1 MVVGVGGGFDD
12 RDRGGAR
19 TGAPSG
25 RSVPGHPRYT
35 PCVTR
40 ARGFRIIAASLAGP
54 RIGTAVVNR
63 ALNTVTSVC
72 LERATRQKR

>member
-54 RIGTAVVNR
+54 EDWD
-63 ALNTVTSVC
+63 SSSESC
-72 LERATRQKR
+72 LKYSDQCMP